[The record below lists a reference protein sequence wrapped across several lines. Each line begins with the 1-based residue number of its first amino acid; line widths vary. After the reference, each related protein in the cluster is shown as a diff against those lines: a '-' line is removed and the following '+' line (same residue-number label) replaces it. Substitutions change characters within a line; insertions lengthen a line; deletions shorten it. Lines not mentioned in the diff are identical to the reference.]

1 MSDCPL
7 FLDDREIGR
16 LRWSKEGGNMVIWAG
31 CPFEDGYIY
40 RVYVGYGREPAK
52 LYIGVMMP
60 ERNRFVISK
69 KLPFVKCRF
78 LEDREDVS
86 AFIERRR
93 PGEEE
98 RTPPLPFGFS
108 RLSAIKS
115 GSTGCGD
122 FIENMF
128 ASCGG
133 LWALHEGKSY
143 FVAPWEPGSE
153 LKISSFF
160 CLLTFFRHQ
169 ERGYMALCVD
179 GEGNPCPLN

>member
-16 LRWSKEGGNMVIWAG
+16 LRWSREENSMVIWAG

-40 RVYVGYGREPAK
+40 RVYAGCGQEPSK

-69 KLPFVKCRF
+69 RLPASKCRF
-78 LEDREDVS
+78 LEERDDVS
-86 AFIERRR
+86 AFIEKRR

-108 RLSAIKS
+108 RLSAIKK
-115 GSTGCGD
+115 GSTGWD
-122 FIENMF
+122 YIEDIF
-128 ASCGG
+128 SSCGG
-133 LWALHEGKSY
+133 LYALHEGKGY
-143 FVAPWEPGSE
+143 FVAPWEPGNE
-153 LKISSFF
+153 LKISPFF

-169 ERGYMALCVD
+169 DKGYMVLCVD
-179 GEGNPCPLN
+179 REGNPCVLI